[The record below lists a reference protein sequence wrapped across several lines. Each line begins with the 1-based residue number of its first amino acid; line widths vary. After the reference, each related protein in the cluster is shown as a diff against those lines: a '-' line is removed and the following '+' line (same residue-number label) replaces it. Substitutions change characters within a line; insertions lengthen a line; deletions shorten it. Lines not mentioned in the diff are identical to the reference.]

1 MELLDIMRSRKSVRN
16 YADTPIPQGKLDKI
30 LEAASLAPTSR
41 NRKPCTFIPV
51 TERTTLE
58 QLSTA
63 KNAGAAFTAKAGAAI
78 VVAADSEISDTWVED
93 SSIAMTYM
101 MLIVEELGL
110 GCCWV
115 QMHLRFD
122 AAGVSAE
129 ERVREILELPERY
142 RVVGFLA
149 LGEKIGFSKD

>member
-30 LEAASLAPTSR
+30 LETASLAPTSR

-101 MLIVEELGL
+101 ML
-110 GCCWV
+110 
-115 QMHLRFD
+115 
-122 AAGVSAE
+122 
-129 ERVREILELPERY
+129 
-142 RVVGFLA
+142 VV
-149 LGEKIGFSKD
+149 